1 MFHDES
7 AITKTDSYK
16 LTHGPMWPQGTK
28 YVYSYFES
36 REQSAYPETVVF
48 GLQYILDQHFTG
60 KQVRREDLEE
70 AQQFCI
76 KHFGQDLFN
85 RTGWESILKHHGG
98 RLPLSIKAVP
108 EGMVVPESNI
118 MLSITNTCDPDDHDP
133 ALCSFVVNAME
144 TLLVQLW
151 YPCTVAT
158 VSRNNKKTL
167 LAALEESGDPDK
179 LPVMLHDFG
188 YRGSTCYEA
197 AGIGGAAHLVN
208 FIGTDNIAGVRMLQK
223 HYDADMPGVSVP
235 AAEHSTITS
244 WGPDGEV
251 DAFRNALRQYP
262 RGYVSIV
269 SDSWNIYDA
278 CVAWGNELR
287 EEILENKERTVVI
300 RPDSGEPEKV
310 LPEILNL
317 LGANFQ
323 YHFNEK
329 GYRVLPDQVRLIQ
342 GDGITRHSLP
352 GILRAVM
359 DEKWSI
365 DNLVFGSGGGLLQ
378 DFTRDLQRFALKCS
392 AVYVGDQWR
401 DVYKDPAS
409 DPTKASKKGRLK
421 LVRDPIQG
429 LMTVA
434 HDHPGNDNLVEVFR
448 DGVIL
453 RRWTLEEVR
462 NRAKLPA

>member
-1 MFHDES
+1 MFHEES

-16 LTHGPMWPQGTK
+16 LTHGPMWPVGTK

-48 GLQYILDQHFTG
+48 GLQYILDQHFKG
-60 KQVRREDLEE
+60 KQVRHEDLEE

-85 RTGWESILKHHGG
+85 RTGWESILKHHDG

-118 MLSITNTCDPDDHDP
+118 MLSITNTCDPNDHDP

-167 LAALEESGDPDK
+167 LAALEESGDPGK

-244 WGPDGEV
+244 WGPDGEI

-262 RGYVSIV
+262 SGYVSIV
-269 SDSWNIYDA
+269 SDS
-278 CVAWGNELR
+278 
-287 EEILENKERTVVI
+287 
-300 RPDSGEPEKV
+300 
-310 LPEILNL
+310 
-317 LGANFQ
+317 
-323 YHFNEK
+323 
-329 GYRVLPDQVRLIQ
+329 
-342 GDGITRHSLP
+342 
-352 GILRAVM
+352 
-359 DEKWSI
+359 
-365 DNLVFGSGGGLLQ
+365 
-378 DFTRDLQRFALKCS
+378 
-392 AVYVGDQWR
+392 
-401 DVYKDPAS
+401 
-409 DPTKASKKGRLK
+409 
-421 LVRDPIQG
+421 
-429 LMTVA
+429 
-434 HDHPGNDNLVEVFR
+434 
-448 DGVIL
+448 
-453 RRWTLEEVR
+453 
-462 NRAKLPA
+462 